1 MQDGEKEVSQHSNAN
16 IYRTASLA
24 CSKKKIKKLIM
35 SHLI

>member
-16 IYRTASLA
+16 IYELHHLPAQ
-24 CSKKKIKKLIM
+24 KKKKLIM